1 MSWKIKNKLIKKK
14 STTGN
19 ACCLALC
26 VALDFSLLDLF
37 CDLPLSLSMPQYD
50 QLSGGH
56 LMGHVGSKMNYQ
68 AWMSPSSPA
77 GRWSHLRYQVLEAE
91 DGGHD
96 YLNARWWDLSL
107 SIFVLHYPFH
117 PWIQEEHKL
126 QGSCW
131 LRSWYFCFPL
141 WSIAECETPK

>member
-1 MSWKIKNKLIKKK
+1 MNKK

-68 AWMSPSSPA
+68 A
-77 GRWSHLRYQVLEAE
+77 
-91 DGGHD
+91 
-96 YLNARWWDLSL
+96 
-107 SIFVLHYPFH
+107 
-117 PWIQEEHKL
+117 
-126 QGSCW
+126 
-131 LRSWYFCFPL
+131 
-141 WSIAECETPK
+141 